1 MYGQHIS
8 ISGPFAFAIEKVTAA
23 LKNEG
28 FGVLSDIDIQKAMKE
43 KLGVEMSAYRILGA
57 CNPPLAHSALQA
69 EPEIGLLLPCNVTV
83 REGDDGKVSV
93 GFLDPQMM
101 VQMTGNPALAS
112 VADEAGERLRRVQSA
127 LAGAG

>member
-8 ISGPFAFAIEKVTAA
+8 ILAPFDSVVGKVTAA

-43 KLGVEMSAYRILGA
+43 KLGIEMPPYRILGA
-57 CNPPLAHSALQA
+57 CNPHLAHRALQA

-83 REGDDGKVSV
+83 RQEDDGKVIV
-93 GFLDPQMM
+93 GFLDPQTM
-101 VQMTGNPALAS
+101 VQMTSNPSIAS

-127 LAGAG
+127 LAGAP